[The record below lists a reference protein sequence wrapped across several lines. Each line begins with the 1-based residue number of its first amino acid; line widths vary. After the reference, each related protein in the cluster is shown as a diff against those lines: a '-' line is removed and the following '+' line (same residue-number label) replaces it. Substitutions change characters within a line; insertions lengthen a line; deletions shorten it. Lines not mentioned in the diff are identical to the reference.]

1 MCGFMASE
9 FEDVCVFFVPSI
21 LVGELEAIFGG
32 AGGGQ
37 GSGSGGGCLRWLVV
51 IYGPKALVEQ
61 LIEDETEEEDDCTL
75 HTGIRS
81 SFVLAVFL
89 RYPVANVQ
97 AVVCFLVR
105 VDATF
110 NHWRCH
116 HARLCCT
123 RATALDE
130 R

>member
-1 MCGFMASE
+1 MCGFMACE
-9 FEDVCVFFVPSI
+9 FEDVGVFFIPSI
-21 LVGELEAIFGG
+21 LVGDFEAIFGG

-37 GSGSGGGCLRWLVV
+37 GSGSGGGCLRWLMI
-51 IYGPKALVEQ
+51 IYDPKALVEQ
-61 LIEDETEEEDDCTL
+61 LMEDETEEEDDCTL
-75 HTGIRS
+75 HTAICS
-81 SFVLAVFL
+81 SFVLAVLL

-110 NHWRCH
+110 NHWRRH
-116 HARLCCT
+116 HARLCCNG
-123 RATALDE
+123 ATAFDE